1 VFAAIGELAW
11 RGVAD
16 YIQRKTAAA
25 AFAVAALAA
34 LLFAFGFGLVAL
46 RDWLATLP
54 GVAFPDA
61 WIAGGLVVV
70 AAPFVA
76 LSLRKQRQPPETQLA
91 DVTAIV
97 AAPLALQAASRL
109 MRPRLIGMAAF
120 AAAGY
125 LIVRR
130 LERR

>member
-1 VFAAIGELAW
+1 MGELAW

-25 AFAVAALAA
+25 AFAAVAVVA
-34 LLFAFGFGLVAL
+34 LLFAVGFGLLAL
-46 RDWLATLP
+46 RDWLTTLP
-54 GVAFPDA
+54 GVAYPDA
-61 WIAGGLVVV
+61 WIAGGLLVL

-76 LSLRKQRQPPETQLA
+76 LAVRKNRQISDTGLTDA
-91 DVTAIV
+91 TALV
-97 AAPLALQAASRL
+97 AAPFALQAAAQL